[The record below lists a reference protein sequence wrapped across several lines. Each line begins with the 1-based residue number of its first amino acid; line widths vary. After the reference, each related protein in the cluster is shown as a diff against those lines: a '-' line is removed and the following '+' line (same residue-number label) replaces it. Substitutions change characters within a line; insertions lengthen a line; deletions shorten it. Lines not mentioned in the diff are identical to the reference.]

1 MYQFQCRETDY
12 LSSTRSYKN
21 SRMQVIHIN
30 FSVEK
35 QTISLL
41 FIIGGGREKNKAH
54 KKFLRV
60 SITTDD
66 VHIRNSSSYIYLCW
80 VINYF

>member
-1 MYQFQCRETDY
+1 M
-12 LSSTRSYKN
+12 
-21 SRMQVIHIN
+21 
-30 FSVEK
+30 EK
-35 QTISLL
+35 QIISLL
-41 FIIGGGREKNKAH
+41 FIIGEGGKKINKAH
-54 KKFLRV
+54 HKFLRV